1 VPASCGR
8 NSYILSIRVLSHL
21 RGRARQLEK
30 SNTTSSQPILIVGM
44 PTTPGADDLPNVQ
57 LETEAVQKAVDSH
70 GSAET
75 MMNSTL
81 SDVRRKLKECGMV
94 HFACHAFADRGDLS
108 KSMLQLEDW
117 KSNPLNVRALIQ
129 PKLKACFLAYISAC
143 ETAMSK
149 NLFLLEEGIHIA
161 GGFHMAGVP
170 HTISAL
176 WPISDKAS
184 VNMAEQFYRK
194 LRGKDGKLPC
204 DKAAETLRSATI
216 EMRGRGWMLIF
227 WGAYIHSGP

>member
-1 VPASCGR
+1 
-8 NSYILSIRVLSHL
+8 
-21 RGRARQLEK
+21 
-30 SNTTSSQPILIVGM
+30 
-44 PTTPGADDLPNVQ
+44 
-57 LETEAVQKAVDSH
+57 
-70 GSAET
+70 
-75 MMNSTL
+75 
-81 SDVRRKLKECGMV
+81 MV
-94 HFACHAFADRGDLS
+94 HFACHAFADSGDPS

-129 PKLKACFLAYISAC
+129 TKMKACSLAYISAC

-184 VNMAEQFYRK
+184 VNVAEQFYRK
-194 LRGKDGKLPC
+194 LKRKDGRLQF
-204 DKAAETLRSATI
+204 DKAAEALRSATI
-216 EMRGRGWMLIF
+216 EMRERGWMPIF